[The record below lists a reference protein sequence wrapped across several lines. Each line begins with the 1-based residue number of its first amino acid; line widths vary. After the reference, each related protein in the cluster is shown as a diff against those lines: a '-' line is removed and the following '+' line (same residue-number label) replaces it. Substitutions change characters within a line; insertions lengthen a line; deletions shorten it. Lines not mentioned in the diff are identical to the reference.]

1 MSSRRNTHQSFV
13 HELQLLVWNYWS
25 ELLIYLFPMNL
36 FSTPWKYQKTLVFSD
51 VFRRWRKS
59 ALGTNALREKSFRN
73 LKIIY
78 TNKLTEYSVEKQ
90 FAGQIAS
97 VGCVINICI
106 AMVYNHTY
114 REYQK
119 GLLLQNVYC
128 FIVAVY

>member
-1 MSSRRNTHQSFV
+1 MSSRRNAHQSFV

-25 ELLIYLFPMNL
+25 ELLIYLFPMNV

-78 TNKLTEYSVEKQ
+78 TNKLTEYFVEKQ

>member
-1 MSSRRNTHQSFV
+1 MSSRRNTHQSFG
-13 HELQLLVWNYWS
+13 HELQLLVWNYWP

-59 ALGTNALREKSFRN
+59 ALRTNALREKSFRN

-78 TNKLTEYSVEKQ
+78 TNKLTKYFVEKQ

-106 AMVYNHTY
+106 AMVYNHAY

-119 GLLLQNVYC
+119 GLLQNVYC

>member
-78 TNKLTEYSVEKQ
+78 TNKLTEYFVEKQ

>member
-1 MSSRRNTHQSFV
+1 MSSRRNAHQSFV
-13 HELQLLVWNYWS
+13 HELQLLGWNYWS

-78 TNKLTEYSVEKQ
+78 TNKLTEYFVEKQ

>member
-1 MSSRRNTHQSFV
+1 
-13 HELQLLVWNYWS
+13 
-25 ELLIYLFPMNL
+25 MNL

-78 TNKLTEYSVEKQ
+78 TNKLTEYFVEKQ
-90 FAGQIAS
+90 FARQIAS

>member
-1 MSSRRNTHQSFV
+1 MSSRRNVHQSFV

-78 TNKLTEYSVEKQ
+78 TNKLTEYFVEKQ

>member
-1 MSSRRNTHQSFV
+1 
-13 HELQLLVWNYWS
+13 
-25 ELLIYLFPMNL
+25 MNL

-78 TNKLTEYSVEKQ
+78 TNKLTEYFVEKQ

>member
-1 MSSRRNTHQSFV
+1 MSSRRNAHQSFV

-78 TNKLTEYSVEKQ
+78 TNKLTEYFVEKQ